1 MAKQLVEFPLEG
13 DQGFILVEVVDLGS
27 RQGYGSTPT
36 SVGGYVAKKAT
47 QTFESTLKGCLNPV
61 AEAVIADIKNLSKLP
76 SEVEVKFALKMG
88 AGVTVVAAGNAEAN
102 YEVTLKWNQKDL

>member
-1 MAKQLVEFPLEG
+1 MAKQLVRFDLEG
-13 DQGFILVEVVDLGS
+13 GSGFILVEVVEPES
-27 RQGYGSTPT
+27 QEYGEQDT
-36 SVGGYVAKKAT
+36 SVGDYVAKQAT
-47 QTFESTLKGCLNPV
+47 KTFESALKGCLNPV